1 MKALELVI
9 NREAVVVNQES
20 IKVDSFLTQ
29 QVNPQLMNLIGEE
42 FFNLFGNCKVT
53 KVVTLE
59 SSGVPP
65 AIFVAQ
71 KFGVPLIYARKQT
84 NLSVEQD
91 YSLSHVPTYNPQV
104 TNRILIS
111 RRLLSPNDHVLIID
125 NILAKGDS
133 VLGMID
139 ICQQAGAT
147 VEGVGIVIEKSFQEG
162 RLKLNQYGFRVESLA
177 RIASLNNNRI
187 QFLRD

>member
-162 RLKLNQYGFRVESLA
+162 RLKLNQYGFSVESLA
-177 RIASLNNNRI
+177 
-187 QFLRD
+187 

>member
-20 IKVDSFLTQ
+20 IKVDNFLTQ

-42 FFNLFGNCKVT
+42 FFDLFGNCKVT
-53 KVVTLE
+53 KVLTLE

-111 RRLLSPNDHVLIID
+111 RRHLTPNDHILIID

>member
-162 RLKLNQYGFRVESLA
+162 RLKLNQYGFSVESLA

>member
-20 IKVDSFLTQ
+20 IKVDNFLTQ

-42 FFNLFGNCKVT
+42 FFDLFGNCKVT